1 MLSVASRGVLLGAAA
16 GLVLALND
24 FGAMWL
30 WLDTA
35 SDRWTLLAR
44 LAGLLTPVAA
54 ILGLLA
60 AALTHMLK
68 RGVARA
74 QPRRSGHAT
83 TADSIALLLA
93 PALVWFAS
101 ELFTGG
107 TASKLPSLWLWKSA
121 AAALLLAGVWVAA
134 LVTQRLLKVAEAAQ
148 RSALLGAAL
157 LVLGHLLIKVNQ
169 WVLPKLYDYVHAAL
183 ALVSLAMIA
192 LGIALVATRVAP
204 IRQSEARWPFGGIAA
219 LAPLLLALAGSVSA
233 LSSNQ
238 NVAVAML
245 DARACHA
252 RSVLLATPAQLHAER
267 VRRPQNLASSARHP
281 VRLDANSDAPKSTG
295 AHVLLITIDALR
307 ADHLGTYG
315 YARKTS
321 PKLDRFA
328 EGSLVFERAYAQ
340 APHSS
345 YSLSS
350 LMTSEYLHETLDL
363 GAAPPEATL
372 ASVVAEAGY
381 HTAAFYTLGIFHTA
395 AERLGVYEKNSFGF
409 ALHDHRDREPEA
421 FTDRVLEE
429 IDRTVAQGEPNTFI
443 WAHYFNVH
451 EPYEATTFGTSDL
464 DRYDSEIARA
474 DAAVTRL
481 IEEAKKRFTRDL
493 VVVITA
499 DHGEEF
505 REHGGVYHGSTLYD
519 EQVRVPLIVN
529 APFLA
534 PKRVASPVEVIDIA
548 PTVLGMIGLPK
559 PTSMRG
565 DDLRAVVADDSLAT
579 PAFSAV
585 IHKRMVVKWPYK
597 LIADLRFGLFEVY
610 ALDTDPLERKNLAS
624 ADPER
629 LDALRTEVYA
639 WLDSL
644 AVAEGTKDDPRTR
657 ALDQGRLG
665 DRRAVPTLL
674 ELIADETAAVDA
686 RREACVILGKLTDPT
701 STKGLVAALRSKE
714 HLVAAEAAIAL
725 GRMHHDEGQ
734 DLLRHLVQKE
744 DPELRVRAAVS
755 LGRLR
760 DTASVPALID
770 ALWIAP
776 NDYEREE
783 AIRWLGRLRDARAL
797 EPLISLLPESRTRHL
812 VVIALGSLG
821 DARGL
826 DTLRDVLSWEH
837 HAVVRDAVVRGLGLL
852 KDPRGL
858 DLVLPLAVTEPTL
871 KNIPETLVRLGAL
884 ESGAIA
890 GSDMRPDARVSGISR
905 CTSYSERHD
914 WDYLRRT
921 VCETT
926 HASASVS
933 FQVPEAIATR
943 VSGATLVVG
952 IRRLDRQDSATL
964 SVRLGDL
971 SLADVQVDGQWTDQH
986 LPLDPGTLRSGRVVL
1001 KLSSIPAEARFAID
1015 HVLILPR

>member
-16 GLVLALND
+16 GLVVALND

-30 WLDTA
+30 WLETA
-35 SDRWTLLAR
+35 SDRWSLLAR

-54 ILGLLA
+54 MLGLFA
-60 AALTHMLK
+60 AVLMHVLQRA
-68 RGVARA
+68 VARVR
-74 QPRRSGHAT
+74 PHRSGHFT
-83 TADSIALLLA
+83 TADSTVLLLA
-93 PALVWFAS
+93 PALGWLAT

-107 TASKLPSLWLWKSA
+107 SASKLPSLWLWKSVA
-121 AAALLLAGVWVAA
+121 VVLLLAGVWVAA
-134 LVTQRLLKVAEAAQ
+134 LLTLRVLKIAQAAQ
-148 RSALLGAAL
+148 RSVLLGTAL

-169 WVLPKLYDYVHAAL
+169 WVLPKLYDYLHAAL
-183 ALVSLAMIA
+183 ALVSLAVTA
-192 LGIALVATRVAP
+192 LGIALVASRVGP
-204 IRQSEARWPFGGIAA
+204 IRQWEARWPFGGVAA
-219 LAPLLLALAGSVSA
+219 LAPLLLALAGSVGA
-233 LSSNQ
+233 LSINQ

-267 VRRPQNLASSARHP
+267 VRRPQNVAASARQP
-281 VRLDANSDAPKSTG
+281 VRLDANSDAPKSNG

-315 YARKTS
+315 YSRETS

-363 GAAPPEATL
+363 GAPPPEATL
-372 ASVVAEAGY
+372 ASAMADVGY

-395 AERLGVYEKNSFGF
+395 AERLGVYEKNAFGF
-409 ALHDHRDREPEA
+409 ALHDHHDREPEA

-429 IDRTVAQGEPNTFI
+429 IDRTVAQGEPNTFL

-451 EPYEATTFGTSDL
+451 EPYEATTFGTTDL

-474 DAAVTRL
+474 DAAVARL
-481 IEEAKKRFTRDL
+481 IEEARKRFTRDL

-505 REHGGVYHGSTLYD
+505 REHGGVYHGSTLYE

-534 PKRVASPVEVIDIA
+534 PQRVASPVEVIDIA
-548 PTVLGMIGLPK
+548 PTVLGLIDVSK
-559 PTSMRG
+559 PGSMRG
-565 DDLRAVVADDSLAT
+565 DDLRAVIENDSLAT
-579 PAFSAV
+579 PVFSAV

-597 LIADLRFGLFEVY
+597 LIADLRFGLFELY
-610 ALDTDPLERKNLAS
+610 ALDADPLERKNLAS
-624 ADPER
+624 ADPDR
-629 LDALRTEVYA
+629 LESLRAEVYA

-644 AVAEGTKDDPRTR
+644 AVTEGTEGDPRTR

-665 DRRAVPTLL
+665 DRRAVPALL
-674 ELIADETAAVDA
+674 DLIADETAAVDA

-725 GRMHHDEGQ
+725 GRMHHDNGRE
-734 DLLRHLVQKE
+734 LLRHLVQEE

-826 DTLRDVLSWEH
+826 ETLRDVLSWED

-884 ESGAIA
+884 ELGAIA
-890 GSDMRPDARVSGISR
+890 GSDMRPGARMSGISR

-933 FQVPEAIATR
+933 FQVPEKIATSA
-943 VSGATLVVG
+943 SGATLVLG
-952 IRRLDRQDSATL
+952 IRRLDRQDAATL
-964 SVRLGDL
+964 SIRLGDRPL
-971 SLADVQVDGQWTDQH
+971 SDVQVDGQWSDQH
-986 LPLDPGTLRSGRVVL
+986 LSLEPGTLQSGRLAV
-1001 KLSSIPAEARFAID
+1001 KLSTTEDGARFAMD